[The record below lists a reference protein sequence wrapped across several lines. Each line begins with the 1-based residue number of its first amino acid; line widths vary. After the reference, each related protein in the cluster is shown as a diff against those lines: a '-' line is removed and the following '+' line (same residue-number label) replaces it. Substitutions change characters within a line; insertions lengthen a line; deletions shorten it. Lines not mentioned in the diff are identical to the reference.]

1 MLELKRNETEVD
13 PVTSR
18 SNSSLIIDDRE
29 ILMVCMADTLTC
41 VNRLWISNN
50 DGYDDSGK

>member
-1 MLELKRNETEVD
+1 MVYNQVLELKRNETEVD

-29 ILMVCMADTLTC
+29 ILMVGMADVLAYYIY
-41 VNRLWISNN
+41 RLWISNN
-50 DGYDDSGK
+50 DG